1 MAEITGAS
9 RTVSQRSEPLAWLR
23 QMLLGL
29 GRPQRDRHLQRIHE
43 KAWSDYMLRDIGLD
57 ESRLSHG
64 ANPRD
69 LPFDWPLR

>member
-1 MAEITGAS
+1 
-9 RTVSQRSEPLAWLR
+9 
-23 QMLLGL
+23 MLLGL